1 MDEHQSGVKL
11 EEALEAKKELDA
23 KAQKILEEK
32 EADSRMR
39 TYTGPLGRAV
49 AVLLCVWTAFQ
60 LYFTTIGA
68 ISAVNLRAIHCIF
81 LLVFTFL
88 LFPTFKKEKRK
99 RYLLSFYCPN
109 NQRCNFSTFLWIE
122 SSFYCVIWWKVKN
135 HPARI
140 RPIHASYREFVQL

>member
-99 RYLLSFYCPN
+99 RHLLK
-109 NQRCNFSTFLWIE
+109 Q
-122 SSFYCVIWWKVKN
+122 
-135 HPARI
+135 I
-140 RPIHASYREFVQL
+140 RQGKIIQGSIQPGAIHLLVHTLEKGGFML

>member
-39 TYTGPLGRAV
+39 TYTGPLGRVV

-81 LLVFTFL
+81 LLVFTFYYFRRL
-88 LFPTFKKEKRK
+88 KRK
-99 RYLLSFYCPN
+99 SGKESFRPFGMWRLSFVP
-109 NQRCNFSTFLWIE
+109 QAV
-122 SSFYCVIWWKVKN
+122 SFI
-135 HPARI
+135 
-140 RPIHASYREFVQL
+140 SF

>member
-1 MDEHQSGVKL
+1 
-11 EEALEAKKELDA
+11 
-23 KAQKILEEK
+23 
-32 EADSRMR
+32 MR

-99 RYLLSFYCPN
+99 RKFPPLWDVAFILCSAGSLLYLILNYTRIARTGDVFP
-109 NQRCNFSTFLWIE
+109 
-122 SSFYCVIWWKVKN
+122 IWRQ
-135 HPARI
+135 PL
-140 RPIHASYREFVQL
+140 P

>member
-99 RYLLSFYCPN
+99 KNASKCWSAPA
-109 NQRCNFSTFLWIE
+109 IH
-122 SSFYCVIWWKVKN
+122 SSAHWK
-135 HPARI
+135 
-140 RPIHASYREFVQL
+140 